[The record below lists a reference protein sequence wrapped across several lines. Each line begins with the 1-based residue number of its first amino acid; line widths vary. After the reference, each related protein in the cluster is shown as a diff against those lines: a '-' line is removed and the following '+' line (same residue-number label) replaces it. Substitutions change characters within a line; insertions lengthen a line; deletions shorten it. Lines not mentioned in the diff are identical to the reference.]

1 MFRRCLIPAALA
13 AAVLASLPLPPGSL
27 AQVPATPTAP
37 PAGAPP
43 ATSERG
49 PDSRDL
55 FESIHVVV
63 GPSARALDPV
73 AVSPFACPDLA
84 QASCREIDEV
94 LTKDLTL
101 SGFFQVLDKAAFLG
115 DPASADPASPRFDDW
130 FNVGAKYVITVGAT
144 KGPSGLDLRFRLFG
158 VGDRKS
164 IAVKGSVAN
173 GVGPKGVRRAVH
185 AFVNGV
191 IEALTGKPGVFGS
204 QVLLSLK
211 LPGFERA
218 LVAMDM
224 DGSGRRTLIDNGSA
238 NMFPR
243 WAHGGGVLYTS
254 FLSGL
259 PQLYVDDR
267 RITHDERQYRGAAF
281 SPDGSRIVAAVD
293 MDGQSDLVLLD
304 PKTGEITKRLTE
316 SEWDEVTPSWS
327 PSGRQI
333 AFCSNQTGRPQIYIV
348 NADGTGE
355 RRLTMRG
362 SYNTSPRFGPTGL
375 VAFAGMDDFVSD
387 LFTVDMGGNIN
398 RLTQQQGSNKDP
410 AWSPDGRW
418 LVFLSDRAGA
428 WRVFLMTEDG
438 RYQFPITGKGEP
450 WGNPDWR

>member
-1 MFRRCLIPAALA
+1 MTRRNLVQSLVLA
-13 AAVLASLPLPPGSL
+13 AAFTLIPLGPGPF
-27 AQVPATPTAP
+27 AQAPAAP
-37 PAGAPP
+37 PAAG
-43 ATSERG
+43 TSEPSRG
-49 PDSRDL
+49 PDSKDL

-63 GPSARALDPV
+63 GPSARALDPI
-73 AVSPFACPDLA
+73 AVSPFACIDGA
-84 QASCREIDEV
+84 QGSCKEIDEV
-94 LTKDLTL
+94 LAKDLTL
-101 SGFFQVLDKAAFLG
+101 SGFFKVLDKAAFLG
-115 DPASADPASPRFDDW
+115 DPAAADPASPRWDDW
-130 FNVGAKYVITVGAT
+130 FNVGAKYLVTVAVSKGA
-144 KGPSGLDLRFRLFG
+144 SGIDLRFRLAS
-158 VGDRKS
+158 VGDHKA
-164 IAVKGSVAN
+164 ITVKGSTATNVA
-173 GVGPKGVRRAVH
+173 PSHVRRTVH
-185 AFVNGV
+185 TFVNGI
-191 IEALTGKPGVFGS
+191 IEAITGKPGIFGS

-218 LVAMDM
+218 IQAMDM
-224 DGSGRRTLIDNGSA
+224 DGSGRRTIIDNKSS

-243 WAHGGGVLYTS
+243 WAPGGGVLYTS

-259 PQLYVDDR
+259 PQVYVDDR
-267 RITHDERQYRGAAF
+267 RITHDEHQYRSAAF
-281 SPDGSRIVAAVD
+281 SPDGSRIVASVD

-304 PKTGEITKRLTE
+304 PKTGAITKRLTE
-316 SEWDEVTPSWS
+316 TDWDEVTPSWS
-327 PSGRQI
+327 PDGRSI
-333 AFCSNQTGRPQIYIV
+333 AYCSNKTGRPQIYLM

-387 LFTVDMGGNIN
+387 LFTVDMSGNIN

-438 RYQFPITGKGEP
+438 RYQFPVTGKGEP
-450 WGNPDWR
+450 WGTPDWR